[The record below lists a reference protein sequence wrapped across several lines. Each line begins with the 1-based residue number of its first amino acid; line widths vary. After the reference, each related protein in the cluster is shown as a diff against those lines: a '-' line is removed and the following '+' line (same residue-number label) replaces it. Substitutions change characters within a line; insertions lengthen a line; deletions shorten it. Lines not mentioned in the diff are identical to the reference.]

1 MKKTIKKKDHERLD
15 DANIERVIELLN
27 AEKPI
32 TKKAACEI
40 LNISNNTT
48 RLNKI
53 IEDYKERKERRKRN
67 FAKNRGR
74 PLDPLEK
81 KNIINWYLQGYNIT
95 DLSEMLYRPPTR
107 IKDVLDEVGVPERA
121 RGDDAHRATLLPT
134 QAVRDS
140 FNVGEYVW
148 SARYHSVAEIMKDR
162 GKTRDGLSNA
172 YQIYVYEKTEH
183 RGRGGFYA
191 DQRAEDL
198 GSLSHLS
205 EYIDAEKM
213 TF

>member
-1 MKKTIKKKDHERLD
+1 MKTIKKKDHERLD

-40 LNISNNTT
+40 LNISNNST
-48 RLNKI
+48 RLARI
-53 IEDYKERKERRKRN
+53 IEDYEERKERRKRN

-74 PLDPLEK
+74 PLDDLEK
-81 KNIINWYLQGYNIT
+81 KNIINWYLQGNNIT
-95 DLSEMLYRPPTR
+95 ELSEMMYRPAAR
-107 IKDVLDEVGVPERA
+107 IKQVLEEAGVPERA
-121 RGDDAHRATLLPT
+121 KGDEAHRATLLPE
-134 QAVRDS
+134 QSLRES
-140 FNVGEYVW
+140 FTVGEYVW
-148 SARYHSVAEIMKDR
+148 SARFHSIAEIMKEH
-162 GKTRDGLSNA
+162 GKTKDNLSNA
-172 YQIYVYEKTEH
+172 YRIYVYEKTEH
-183 RGRGGFYA
+183 AKRGGFYA

-205 EYIDAEKM
+205 QYIDAEKM